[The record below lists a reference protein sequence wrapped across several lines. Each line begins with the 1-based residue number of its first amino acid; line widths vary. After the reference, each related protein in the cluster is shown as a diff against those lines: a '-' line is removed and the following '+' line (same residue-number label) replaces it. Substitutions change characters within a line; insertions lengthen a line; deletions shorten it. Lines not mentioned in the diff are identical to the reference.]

1 MKPSAPIVA
10 VALLGSAV
18 ALVWL
23 VRKEPHTSATET
35 AAVSVEVR
43 DADAAAPPAPEALP
57 SLPPSQEQT
66 AATAVRAEPELP
78 RSPLPGEAVTM
89 PLIQLIEDQRA
100 SNPSNAPRALQEG
113 LPNLHPQLA
122 KTELAF
128 GAEPIDES
136 WARGQE
142 TDILAKISQQQG
154 LALLDLR
161 VECRSTMCR
170 LQMGQPGSQG
180 APAFRDLVKEI
191 GMEPQWV
198 MSLAGRGGSLN
209 TVAYM
214 WRDGYAPARPGLRS
228 IADGDVEQKP

>member
-1 MKPSAPIVA
+1 MRPSAPIVA
-10 VALLGSAV
+10 AVLLGSAV
-18 ALVWL
+18 ALVWFM
-23 VRKEPHTSATET
+23 RKEPPTGAAET
-35 AAVSVEVR
+35 AAALVDVI
-43 DADAAAPPAPEALP
+43 DADEAAEARPSSPPP
-57 SLPPSQEQT
+57 QQQT
-66 AATAVRAEPELP
+66 ADTSARAEPELP

-100 SNPSNAPRALQEG
+100 FNVSRAPRGIQE

-128 GAEPIDES
+128 AAEPIDES

-142 TDILAKISQQQG
+142 TEVLAKISQQQ
-154 LALLDLR
+154 LAPLDLR

-170 LQMGQPGSQG
+170 LQMAQPGSQG
-180 APAFRDLVKEI
+180 APAFRDIVKEI

-198 MSLAGRGGSLN
+198 MSLAGRVGSVN

-228 IADGDVEQKP
+228 IADGDVEQPP